1 MTSGFSTAATW
12 LSNITGQQ
20 PIPSPTKKELSK
32 DPIIRDLH
40 AMKSAEVKNGVFDS
54 RAPPK
59 EARIRASEMN
69 KMNMQMQPKPKF
81 VAHKDPVKGKGRKEK
96 AVSNRLGGE
105 HMA

>member
-20 PIPSPTKKELSK
+20 PIPSPTKKELAK

-40 AMKSAEVKNGVFDS
+40 AMKSAEVKNGVFET
-54 RAPPK
+54 RAPPNK
-59 EARIRASEMN
+59 TKIRGGGEVNRMN
-69 KMNMQMQPKPKF
+69 MQPKPKF
-81 VAHKDPVKGKGRKEK
+81 VAHKDPVKGKGRKDK